1 MKYKV
6 SLPGIK
12 GFARFY
18 LLKPSTSLYSFHK
31 LMRADMDFPQDQ
43 TVVFKAVDAL
53 GEAMARFSD
62 IRNLGK
68 GTIDKVSAALCRKE
82 GWDHFVYFYD
92 TINRKSVLVDFVEET
107 AGEDGLYPIQLEAEA
122 KGPNPIEF
130 ERGYVAMEDM
140 PDDRRRRL
148 LKGNEDED
156 EEDVEDD
163 EDMDDDEEIIA
174 GDEEAFDEDE
184 MN

>member
-62 IRNLGK
+62 IKNLGK

-163 EDMDDDEEIIA
+163 DDMDDDEEIIA

>member
-62 IRNLGK
+62 IKNLGK